1 MTQDR
6 TISGQ
11 QLSATAFVLML
22 SPALRLF
29 PSAAAASAGRSAPLA
44 ALLAFFPAA
53 LYLYFGCRAAAWRR
67 EGEGLCALLAR
78 ALPGGSGV
86 CAWAC
91 CASGS

>member
-44 ALLAFFPAA
+44 ALD
-53 LYLYFGCRAAAWRR
+53 RK
-67 EGEGLCALLAR
+67 
-78 ALPGGSGV
+78 SV
-86 CAWAC
+86 V
-91 CASGS
+91 